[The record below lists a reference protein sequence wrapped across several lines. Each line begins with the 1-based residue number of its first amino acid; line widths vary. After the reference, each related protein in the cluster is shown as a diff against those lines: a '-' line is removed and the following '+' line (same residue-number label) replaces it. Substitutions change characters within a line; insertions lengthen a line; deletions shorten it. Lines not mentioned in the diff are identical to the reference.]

1 MKSNIQFLTT
11 PTADTPGTSL
21 LLHFDSKRY
30 IIGNVH
36 EGLQRSLIQRGKR
49 LNKVT
54 DIFLTGKTEWK
65 NTGGLI
71 GMILTLADTLHSAA
85 ASVAENAKL
94 SKVKRGSG
102 DPLSTKV
109 SKGEVGG
116 QEKIQDEPSKPITP
130 ALTIHGN
137 ANVTHTLAT
146 ARRFVFRK
154 GTPVDVNEIH
164 EERGTKKL
172 EPTWSD
178 ENIQVWAMSVEPDT
192 ALMQSNSQPPRK
204 RSFDDFME
212 VSPDNEHSSNMDRSE
227 DANMAEQEFRDQQ
240 IRKGVISHMFNSDW
254 RLDALFETP
263 LEEVNM
269 PATLFVRNPETRKI
283 EKYSGPMPGGI
294 EPLPKIDVLV
304 RRPWPGAMIAHL
316 PPTKPS
322 STALSYIIRNH
333 PQRGKFQP
341 QKAIALGVPKGPLFS
356 ELTSG
361 KSVTSKDGKTVL
373 PEQVLG
379 PTKPGGGLAVVE
391 LPSDAYVQN
400 LVIREEWKV
409 SSVMEGVEAI
419 VWILGPG
426 VITNQTLQDFMAEMS
441 HVKHIVSSEDCCS
454 NYLSLDSAAA
464 AEIRLHQIDSERYP
478 IPVHNNQPALTPQDS
493 SHEAKTVS
501 QWVPAQRGLQIQL
514 EPAVI
519 VQENCVVPPLDT
531 AKVLQE
537 MPKDALHLANAIKH
551 ELSSEIMQRKYRA
564 QNLPSPNSEII
575 FLGTGSA
582 LPSKYRNVSGT
593 LLRVPGSGSYLFDA
607 GENTL
612 GQLSRVYSQAELLEV
627 LRDLKMIWI
636 SHLHADHHLGITSVI
651 KAWYKAVY
659 GNDYVQDES
668 AKVSLTE
675 QLMDPAKIMLE
686 QQRLFIASDE
696 KMNRWLAE
704 YASVEDFGFDKLVT
718 LNIWAAKPGKSDTT
732 RMEWNGA
739 PVGFDTIHPRLNQ
752 AMRKAT
758 GLVKLAAAN
767 VPHCHGSK
775 GVAVTFPSGFKFAYS
790 GDCRPSR
797 SFTEIGQGATV
808 LLHEATFDDEL
819 RGDAQAKLHSTTSE
833 AIGVGIA
840 MGAKRLLLTH
850 FSQRY
855 QKLPVMDGISGQ
867 DLELEDEKD
876 TSAEDSMGPVDASEQ
891 PVRYKS
897 MGEMVEDDSSLSDLL
912 APIPRKPI
920 GQMFEDKSSGA
931 DIVSP
936 YPPEANSRP
945 SSPRISRVYNTQRK
959 PGEDMKIGVA
969 FDYMRVKVKDIAL
982 LEKFTPALLKLYD
995 QSPEDDGDAK
1005 SDEVESA
1012 GARNERINREKT
1024 KIGGGKMGRV
1034 RQSEG
1039 ERTAVRE
1046 GVGLFDD
1053 QAKGEDRLAA

>member
-1 MKSNIQFLTT
+1 MKSDIQFLTT

-30 IIGNVH
+30 LIGNIH
-36 EGLQRSLIQRGKR
+36 EGSQRSLIQRGKR

-71 GMILTLADTLHSAA
+71 GMILTLADTLRSAA
-85 ASVAENAKL
+85 ASTAENMKL
-94 SKVKRGSG
+94 SRLKRGSQES
-102 DPLSTKV
+102 LSTTPL
-109 SKGEVGG
+109 KGEVND
-116 QEKIQDEPSKPITP
+116 QERVQDEPSNPTKNT
-130 ALTIHGN
+130 LTIHGSP
-137 ANVTHTLAT
+137 NVTHTLAT

-154 GTPVDVNEIH
+154 GMPVDVNEIR
-164 EERGTKKL
+164 ERKGDM
-172 EPTWSD
+172 EWDPTWSD
-178 ENIQVWAMSVEPDT
+178 ENILVWAMSVEPDT
-192 ALMQSNSQPPRK
+192 SPAQSQSQPPRK
-204 RSFDDFME
+204 RSFHDFME
-212 VSPDNEHSSNMDRSE
+212 LTPDSQISSTMGPHD
-227 DANMAEQEFRDQQ
+227 DIKLAEQELHDQQ
-240 IRKGVISHMFNSDW
+240 IRRGVISHMFNSDW

-263 LEEVNM
+263 LEDVNM
-269 PATLFVRNPETRKI
+269 PAALFIRNAETRKI
-283 EKYSGPMPGGI
+283 EQYSGPMPGGI
-294 EPLPKIDVLV
+294 EPLPKIKVLV
-304 RRPWPGAMIAHL
+304 RRPWPGALIAHL

-322 STALSYIIRNH
+322 YTALSYIIRNH

-341 QKAIALGVPKGPLFS
+341 QKAIALGVPKGRLFS

-361 KSVTSKDGKTVL
+361 RSVTSKDGTTVS

-379 PTKPGGGLAVVE
+379 PSKSGGGLAVVE
-391 LPSDAYVQN
+391 LPSDAYIRN
-400 LVIREEWKV
+400 LTMREEWKA
-409 SSVMEGVEAI
+409 SRVMEGVEAI

-426 VITNQTLQDFMAEMS
+426 VINNQNLQDFMAEMS
-441 HVKHIVSSEDCCS
+441 RVKHIVSSEDCCS

-478 IPVHNNQPALTPQDS
+478 IPIHNNQPATTTYIS
-493 SHEAKTVS
+493 SYNSEAVS
-501 QWVPAQRGLQIQL
+501 HWIPAQRGLQIQL
-514 EPAVI
+514 EPAVT
-519 VQENCVVPPLDT
+519 VQEHLVAPPLDT
-531 AKVLQE
+531 AKVLRE
-537 MPKDALHLANAIKH
+537 MPKDALYLAKAIKH
-551 ELSSEIMQRKYRA
+551 EISSELMQRELGA
-564 QNLPSPNSEII
+564 QNLPSSDSEIV

-612 GQLSRVYSQAELLEV
+612 GQLSRIYTQKELLEV

-659 GNDYVQDES
+659 GENYVEDES
-668 AKVSLTE
+668 AKVSLRE
-675 QLMDPAKIMLE
+675 QSIDPAKVMLE
-686 QQRLFIASDE
+686 QQRLFIVSDE
-696 KMNRWLAE
+696 AMNHWLAE

-718 LNIWAAKPGKSDTT
+718 LNIWAAKPGKPDTT
-732 RMEWNGA
+732 RMEWNGT
-739 PVGFDTIHPRLNQ
+739 PVGFNTIRPSLNQ
-752 AMRKAT
+752 AMRTAT
-758 GLVKLAAAN
+758 GLTKLAAAN

-775 GVAVTFPSGFKFAYS
+775 AVAVTFDSGFKFAYS

-797 SFTEIGQGATV
+797 SFAEIGKGATV

-840 MGAKRLLLTH
+840 MGARRVLLTH

-867 DLELEDEKD
+867 DFELESEKEA
-876 TSAEDSMGPVDASEQ
+876 SAEDSMAPVDTGELPA
-891 PVRYKS
+891 RYKTI
-897 MGEMVEDDSSLSDLL
+897 GEMVEDDSALTDLL
-912 APIPRKPI
+912 APTPRKP
-920 GQMFEDKSSGA
+920 MAPTVDNVSPVA
-931 DIVSP
+931 DILSP
-936 YPPEANSRP
+936 YRSKP
-945 SSPRISRVYNTQRK
+945 SSARISKVNTTRHK
-959 PGEDMKIGVA
+959 PANDMKIGVA

-995 QSPEDDGDAK
+995 QSLEHDSGGN
-1005 SDEVESA
+1005 SDEGQSA
-1012 GARNERINREKT
+1012 GARNEQINREKT
-1024 KIGGGKMGRV
+1024 NIGGGRMGRV

-1039 ERTAVRE
+1039 ERKAVRRV
-1046 GVGLFDD
+1046 VGLFDD
-1053 QAKGEDRLAA
+1053 QAKGDGRKAT

>member
-1 MKSNIQFLTT
+1 MKSDIQFLTT

-30 IIGNVH
+30 IVGNVH

-49 LNKVT
+49 LSKVT

-71 GMILTLADTLHSAA
+71 GVILTLADTLRSAA
-85 ASVAENAKL
+85 ASTAENTKLSKLKRGSGESLSAKL
-94 SKVKRGSG
+94 SKG
-102 DPLSTKV
+102 DVEGEEKV
-109 SKGEVGG
+109 
-116 QEKIQDEPSKPITP
+116 QEEPSNPAKPT
-130 ALTIHGN
+130 LTIHGSP
-137 ANVTHTLAT
+137 NVTHTLAT

-154 GTPVDVNEIH
+154 GMPVDVNEIR
-164 EERGTKKL
+164 EERGAK
-172 EPTWSD
+172 EWHPTWSD
-178 ENIQVWAMSVEPDT
+178 ENIKVWAMSVEPDT
-192 ALMQSNSQPPRK
+192 TPIQPQPPRK
-204 RSFDDFME
+204 RSFHDFME
-212 VSPDNEHSSNMDRSE
+212 LTSDNPLPSAMGRSE
-227 DANMAEQEFRDQQ
+227 DASPAEQDLHDQQ
-240 IRKGVISHMFNSDW
+240 IRKGVLSHMFNSDW

-269 PATLFVRNPETRKI
+269 PAALFVRNPETRKI
-283 EKYSGPMPGGI
+283 EQYSGPMPGGI
-294 EPLPKIDVLV
+294 ETLPKINVLV
-304 RRPWPGAMIAHL
+304 RRPWPGALIAHL

-322 STALSYIIRNH
+322 HTALSYIIRNY

-341 QKAIALGVPKGPLFS
+341 QKAVALGVPKGRLFS

-361 KSVTSKDGKTVL
+361 RSVTSKDGKTVL

-391 LPSDAYVQN
+391 LPSDAYVQH
-400 LVIREEWKV
+400 LITREEWKV
-409 SSVMEGVEAI
+409 PTVIEGVEAI

-426 VITNQTLQDFMAEMS
+426 VINNQNLQDFMAELS
-441 HVKHIVSSEDCCS
+441 HVKHIVSSGDCCS
-454 NYLSLDSAAA
+454 NYLSLDSASA

-478 IPVHNNQPALTPQDS
+478 IPIHNNQPTLTPQNYSHDS
-493 SHEAKTVS
+493 ETRKP
-501 QWVPAQRGLQIQL
+501 WIPAQRGLQIQL
-514 EPAVI
+514 EPTVT
-519 VQENCVVPPLDT
+519 VQEHLVALPLNT
-531 AKVLQE
+531 AKVLRE
-537 MPKDALHLANAIKH
+537 MPQDALYLAKAIKH
-551 ELSSEIMQRKYRA
+551 EISSETMQRELGA
-564 QNLPSPNSEII
+564 QNLPSPDSEII

-612 GQLSRVYSQAELLEV
+612 GQLSRIYTHEELLEV
-627 LRDLKMIWI
+627 LRDLRMIWI
-636 SHLHADHHLGITSVI
+636 SHLHADHHLGITSII
-651 KAWYKAVY
+651 KAWYNAVY
-659 GNDYVQDES
+659 GDKYVEDES
-668 AKVSLTE
+668 TKVSLTE
-675 QLMDPAKIMLE
+675 QLMDPAKVMLE

-696 KMNRWLAE
+696 AMNRWLAE

-718 LNIWAAKPGKSDTT
+718 LNIWAAKPGKPDTT
-732 RMEWNGA
+732 RMEWNGT
-739 PVGFDTIHPRLNQ
+739 PMGFNTIHPRLNQ
-752 AMRKAT
+752 AMRTAT
-758 GLVKLAAAN
+758 GLTKLAAAN

-797 SFTEIGQGATV
+797 SFAEIGKGATV

-833 AIGVGIA
+833 AIGVGIV
-840 MGAKRLLLTH
+840 MGARRVLLTH

-855 QKLPVMDGISGQ
+855 QKLPVMDGLSGQ

-876 TSAEDSMGPVDASEQ
+876 ASVEDSMAPVDTGELPA
-891 PVRYKS
+891 RHKS
-897 MGEMVEDDSSLSDLL
+897 IGEMVEDDSSLNDLL
-912 APIPRKPI
+912 APPPRKPI
-920 GQMFEDKSSGA
+920 RDRVGDDSPVA
-931 DIVSP
+931 DILTP
-936 YPPEANSRP
+936 YLSKPNSRP
-945 SSPRISRVYNTQRK
+945 SSPRISKVNTTRHK
-959 PGEDMKIGVA
+959 PANDMKIGVA

-995 QSPEDDGDAK
+995 QSPQYDSDSK
-1005 SDEVESA
+1005 SDEGKSA

-1039 ERTAVRE
+1039 ETRAVRR

-1053 QAKGEDRLAA
+1053 HARGDRRRPT